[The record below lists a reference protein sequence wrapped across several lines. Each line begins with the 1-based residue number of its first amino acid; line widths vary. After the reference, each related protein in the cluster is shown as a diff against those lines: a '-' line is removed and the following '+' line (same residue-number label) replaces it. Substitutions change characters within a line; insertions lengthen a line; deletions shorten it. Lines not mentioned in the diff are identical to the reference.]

1 MFDVSF
7 NDKSAVFVNTK
18 TNKAESIPLFKSMTT
33 IDAIRALDKEAKAA
47 ESASR
52 AAVSLLS
59 VMLNNPRLD
68 GYKGVTPIRENI
80 PKELKAAVRELEVE
94 TLKPDFVK
102 YHTDK
107 GAKPATVE
115 QLWQDYARDSL
126 RAGGSYAVAK
136 GKVLAYF
143 AHCGKL
149 PIVRY
154 EEDGTPVCMTVA
166 AIDKILQNE
175 REKAAPAKREGIA
188 DKLVKLSEELRN
200 YTEKTELGDYPT
212 AIAAL
217 KYMLATYETMQNVA
231 NERATELKGNPSI
244 MAQAAA
250 ATSKAK
256 ESAKDAETAP
266 I

>member
-1 MFDVSF
+1 MFDISF
-7 NDKSAVFVNTK
+7 NDKSAVFVSTK
-18 TNKAESIPLFKSMTT
+18 TNKAESIPLFKSMST

-126 RAGGSYAVAK
+126 RA
-136 GKVLAYF
+136 
-143 AHCGKL
+143 
-149 PIVRY
+149 
-154 EEDGTPVCMTVA
+154 
-166 AIDKILQNE
+166 
-175 REKAAPAKREGIA
+175 
-188 DKLVKLSEELRN
+188 LS
-200 YTEKTELGDYPT
+200 
-212 AIAAL
+212 
-217 KYMLATYETMQNVA
+217 
-231 NERATELKGNPSI
+231 
-244 MAQAAA
+244 
-250 ATSKAK
+250 
-256 ESAKDAETAP
+256 
-266 I
+266 